1 METVKVNFSEKERE
15 TSNSILVSRSRD
27 GTLRTR
33 KDKEQHDRI
42 AELNHFLFFFSDR
55 VLICCL
61 GWNAVV

>member
-42 AELNHFLFFFSDR
+42 AELNHFLFFFQTGS
-55 VLICCL
+55 
-61 GWNAVV
+61 